1 MQQIIENWSIVIF
14 IIGSLVALGGILFE
28 LRSIA
33 KWRDKVNSQL
43 NPDDIKD
50 RYITA
55 GYCETCQTKCQRQT
69 ESHFAEIKEILEK
82 IDDRREENMR
92 TLGEMACSISSMAGA
107 MTEMQKKMG

>member
-14 IIGSLVALGGILFE
+14 IMGSLVALGGILYE

-33 KWRDKVNSQL
+33 RWRTKVDGQL
-43 NPDDIKD
+43 NPNDIKD
-50 RYITA
+50 RFITA
-55 GYCETCQTKCQRQT
+55 AFCETCQNKCQKQT
-69 ESHFAEIKEILEK
+69 GEHFAEIKEILAK

-107 MTEMQKKMG
+107 MTEMQKKMK